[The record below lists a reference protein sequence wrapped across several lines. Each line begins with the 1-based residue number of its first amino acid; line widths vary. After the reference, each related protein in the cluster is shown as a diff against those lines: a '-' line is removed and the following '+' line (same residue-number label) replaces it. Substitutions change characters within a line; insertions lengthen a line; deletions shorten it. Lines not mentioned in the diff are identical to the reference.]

1 MRRRIP
7 SALVTTSITSTAA
20 AHWRVLLTPPASGAE
35 NMALDDALMER
46 ARDTGESVLRV
57 YSWSA
62 ATLSFGRHQAARG
75 QYDADRIRERGLD
88 VVRRPTGG
96 RAVLHHREIT
106 YSATAPLN
114 DGGGLRSSYAR
125 INALLVAALAELGVA
140 ADVAAPRTR
149 APHPG
154 VAPCFD
160 EPSAGELTVDGR
172 KLAGSAQW
180 RHDGALLQHGSIL
193 VEDDQSALA
202 ELTIAPARP
211 IPAPATLS
219 AALGRT
225 PSPTEAMNAFAA
237 AIRRLEHTE
246 PRPLELE
253 DEIRA
258 RAAALVVRYLDDAW
272 TWRR

>member
-1 MRRRIP
+1 
-7 SALVTTSITSTAA
+7 
-20 AHWRVLLTPPASGAE
+20 LLTPPASGAE

-46 ARDTGESVLRV
+46 ARDTGESVLRI
-57 YSWSA
+57 YSWSV

-75 QYDADRIRERGLD
+75 QYDADRIRARGLD

-96 RAVLHHREIT
+96 RAVLHHRELT
-106 YSATAPLN
+106 YSATAPLS
-114 DGGGLRSSYAR
+114 DAGELRSSYAR
-125 INALLVAALAELGVA
+125 INALVVAALAHLGVA
-140 ADVAAPRTR
+140 ADIAAPGTR

-154 VAPCFD
+154 ATPCFH
-160 EPSAGELTVDGR
+160 EPSAGELIVGGR

-193 VEDDQSALA
+193 IDDDQSALA
-202 ELTIAPARP
+202 ELTVAPAAP

-225 PSPTEAMNAFAA
+225 PSPAEAMDAFAA
-237 AIRRLEHTE
+237 AIQRLEHTE
-246 PRPLELE
+246 PRPLAIEGA
-253 DEIRA
+253 IRA